1 MKLVKLLCFFVCNY
15 DDFEMILALAIVSI
29 NSNIN

>member
-1 MKLVKLLCFFVCNY
+1 MKLVKLRWFFVCNY
-15 DDFEMILALAIVSI
+15 NVFEKILVLVIVSI